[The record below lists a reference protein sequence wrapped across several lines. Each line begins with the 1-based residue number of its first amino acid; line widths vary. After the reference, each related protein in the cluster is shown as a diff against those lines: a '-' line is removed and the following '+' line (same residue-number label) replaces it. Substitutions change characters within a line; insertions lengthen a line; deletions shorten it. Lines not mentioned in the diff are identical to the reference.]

1 MPSDQTLTNAQ
12 IFSKFDA
19 WVYIKEYYGKLN
31 DWHLNPLKYLHEFYT
46 SRFERGANLKIL
58 NYGCGPVVAFEASA
72 APYAREI
79 VLADYVEQNRA
90 VVKLWLDKDP
100 SRPDFSTLDR
110 YVVEEL
116 EGLGRDEVEAR
127 QDAVRRLVTV
137 CSCDIFQNPPIEK
150 EFIGP
155 YDVVYTASCLE
166 GAVTSIEEF
175 GTAVSKLCDLL
186 KPGGWIV
193 MAVCL
198 GTEEGTL
205 NVCYIGSSKFVE
217 IKVREADIIA
227 ILQQRCGFER
237 ERITIL
243 PLVSLSAEP
252 LPSYLE
258 DTMYVIAQKN

>member
-1 MPSDQTLTNAQ
+1 MASDQTSTNAL
-12 IFSKFDA
+12 IFSTFDA

-31 DWHLNPLKYLHEFYT
+31 CWHRNPLKYLHEFYT

-100 SRPDFSTLDR
+100 SRPDFSALEK

-116 EGLGRDEVEAR
+116 EGLGPDEVEAR

-137 CSCDIFQNPPIEK
+137 CSCDIFQDPPIEK
-150 EFIGP
+150 GYEGP

-166 GAVTSIEEF
+166 GVVSSIEEF

-217 IKVREADIIA
+217 IKVREPTLLRFYRSAVDLNESA
-227 ILQQRCGFER
+227 
-237 ERITIL
+237 L
-243 PLVSLSAEP
+243 PYFPSSA
-252 LPSYLE
+252 YLRSR
-258 DTMYVIAQKN
+258 

>member
-1 MPSDQTLTNAQ
+1 MTNAQ
-12 IFSKFDA
+12 IFSTFDA
-19 WVYIKEYYGKLN
+19 WVYIQEYYGGMDL
-31 DWHLNPLKYLHEFYT
+31 WHGNALKYLHEFYT
-46 SRFERGANLKIL
+46 SHFERGANLKIL

-79 VLADYVEQNRA
+79 VLADYLEQNRA
-90 VVKLWLDKDP
+90 VVNLWLDKDP
-100 SRPDFSTLDR
+100 SRPDFSALDR

-116 EGLGRDEVEAR
+116 EGLGPDEVEAR

-137 CSCDIFQNPPIEK
+137 CSCDIFQDPPIEK

-166 GAVTSIEEF
+166 GAVTSLEEY
-175 GTAVSKLCDLL
+175 GTAVSKLCELL

-193 MAVCL
+193 MAVCR

-205 NVCYIGSSKFVE
+205 HVCYVGSSKFVE

-237 ERITIL
+237 ERITIF
-243 PLVSLSAEP
+243 PLVSLSGEP
-252 LPSYLE
+252 LASNVE
-258 DTMYVIAQKN
+258 DMMYVIAQNN